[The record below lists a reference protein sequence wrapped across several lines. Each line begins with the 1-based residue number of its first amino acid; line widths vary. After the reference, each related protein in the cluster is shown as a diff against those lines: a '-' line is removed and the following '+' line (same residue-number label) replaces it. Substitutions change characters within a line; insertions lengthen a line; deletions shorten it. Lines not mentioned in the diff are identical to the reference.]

1 MEISTE
7 REAKAE
13 RVSKVQIARARRVT
27 MTIVKLEVGF
37 KAQTVR
43 SEKVFKK
50 GKIQEAGIRAILVM
64 VSRGAM
70 VCITITTKRIESRQY
85 RPSNR

>member
-27 MTIVKLEVGF
+27 MTIVKLEVVF

-43 SEKVFKK
+43 TEKVFKK
-50 GKIQEAGIRAILVM
+50 GEIQEAGIRAIPVM

-70 VCITITTKRIESRQY
+70 VRVTIS
-85 RPSNR
+85 PS